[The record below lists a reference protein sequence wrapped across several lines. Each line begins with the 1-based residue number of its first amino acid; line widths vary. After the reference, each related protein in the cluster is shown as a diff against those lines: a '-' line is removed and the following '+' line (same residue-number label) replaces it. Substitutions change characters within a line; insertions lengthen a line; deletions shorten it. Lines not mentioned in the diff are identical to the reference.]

1 VTDPAACS
9 GASPATRQAADAAAG
24 GISALSATELT
35 AAIRRRDIS
44 AREAL
49 DAHFAR
55 IDAVNGQLNAVVTED
70 REGAAALAA
79 AADALTVS
87 GAELPPLHGLP
98 MTHKDT
104 NNTKGLR
111 TTQGSVI
118 FRDFVPDFDDL
129 IIARFKAAGAVTT
142 GKTNVPEFAAGSHT
156 FNDIFGTTVN
166 PYDTAKSA
174 GGSSGG
180 AAAAIAARIQPLSDG
195 SDMGGSLR
203 IPATFCNVVGFR
215 PSVGVIPVAPTRNA
229 WAWLART
236 GTMAR
241 DVQDIALAMAAVA
254 GPDPAVPYAAPV
266 AAGRF
271 TEPLRRELT
280 GLRVGWSPDFG
291 LGVPVEKEV
300 LRVLESQLRI
310 FEDLGATVEEAA
322 PDLRDAD
329 EVFGTT
335 RAFDF
340 ALGLGELVAKHLDVV
355 KPEVRWNVDRG
366 RALSGQ
372 DLVSAAL
379 ARTRLD
385 TSVRRFFGRYDVF
398 ASPTAQLLPFEA
410 SLRYPTSINGVE
422 FETYLDWM
430 RSACL
435 ISATGLPAI
444 SVPAGFSDGG
454 LPVGLQLAM
463 NHGQDFELLQVAYGF
478 EQATGHAKRAPAPG

>member
-1 VTDPAACS
+1 MTS
-9 GASPATRQAADAAAG
+9 GINSLSAAA
-24 GISALSATELT
+24 LT
-35 AAIRRRDIS
+35 AAIRRREIS

-49 DAHFAR
+49 NAHFAR
-55 IDAVNGQLNAVVTED
+55 IDDVNGQINAVVTED
-70 REGAAALAA
+70 RERAAALAA
-79 AADALTVS
+79 AADDMTMS
-87 GAELPPLHGLP
+87 GADLPLLHGLP

-104 NNTKGLR
+104 NNTKGMR
-111 TTQGSVI
+111 TTQGSVL
-118 FRDFVPDFDDL
+118 FRDFLPNFDDL
-129 IIARFKAAGAVTT
+129 IIARFKAAGVVTT

-156 FNDIFGTTVN
+156 FNDVFGTTVN
-166 PYDTAKSA
+166 PYNTAVSA

-203 IPATFCNVVGFR
+203 IPASFCNVVGFR
-215 PSVGVIPVAPTRNA
+215 PSVGVIPVAPARNA

-241 DVQDIALAMAAVA
+241 EVEDIALAMAAVA
-254 GPDPAVPYAAPV
+254 GPDPAVPYPYPLRD
-266 AAGRF
+266 GQF
-271 TEPLRRELT
+271 SEPLQRDLR
-280 GLRVGWSPDFG
+280 GLRIGWSPDFG

-310 FEDLGATVEEAA
+310 FEDLGAVVEEAA

-329 EVFGTT
+329 QVFGTT

-340 ALGLGELVAKHLDVV
+340 ALSLGELVAKHLDVV
-355 KPEVRWNVDRG
+355 KPEVRWNVEKG

-385 TSVRRFFGRYDVF
+385 TSVRRFFGRFDVF

-410 SLRYPTSINGVE
+410 SQRYPASIEGVG

-435 ISATGLPAI
+435 VSATGLPAL
-444 SVPAGFSDGG
+444 SVPAGFSDDG

-463 NHGQDFELLQVAYGF
+463 NHGKDFDLLQVAYSF
-478 EQATGHAKRAPAPG
+478 EQATHHAQREPTLA

>member
-1 VTDPAACS
+1 MT
-9 GASPATRQAADAAAG
+9 T
-24 GISALSATELT
+24 GISGLSARALT
-35 AAIRRRDIS
+35 AAIRRREIS

-55 IDAVNGQLNAVVTED
+55 IDEVNGQINAVVTED
-70 REGAAALAA
+70 RDRAAELAA

-87 GAELPPLHGLP
+87 GADLPLLHGLP
-98 MTHKDT
+98 LTHKDT
-104 NNTKGLR
+104 NNTKGMR

-129 IIARFKAAGAVTT
+129 IIARLKAAGVITT

-156 FNDIFGTTVN
+156 FNDVFGTTVN
-166 PYDTAKSA
+166 PYNTQVSA

-203 IPATFCNVVGFR
+203 IPASFCNVVGFR
-215 PSVGVIPVAPTRNA
+215 PSLGVIPVAPTRNA

-241 DVQDIALAMAAVA
+241 DVEDIALAMAAVA
-254 GPDPAVPYAAPV
+254 GPDPAVPYLYPLKD
-266 AAGRF
+266 GQF
-271 TEPLRRELT
+271 DEPLQRDLT
-280 GLRVGWSPDFG
+280 GLRIGWSPDFG

-310 FEDLGATVEEAA
+310 FEDLGAIVEEAA

-329 EVFGTT
+329 QVFRTT

-340 ALGLGELVAKHLDVV
+340 ALGLGDVVAKHLDVV
-355 KPEVRWNVDRG
+355 KPEVRWNVDMG

-385 TSVRRFFGRYDVF
+385 TSVRRFFDRFDVF
-398 ASPTAQLLPFEA
+398 ASPTAQVLPFEA
-410 SLRYPTSINGVE
+410 SQRYPTSINDVE

-435 ISATGLPAI
+435 ISATGLSAL
-444 SVPAGFSDGG
+444 SVPAGFSDAG

-463 NHGQDFELLQVAYGF
+463 NHGRDFDLLQVAYGF
-478 EQATGHAKRAPAPG
+478 EQATRHAQREPALV